1 MENVKKRPSMSPV
14 APLKNQNNSAR
25 VTYFTGDSDDSIYR
39 PLHAASSAI
48 SNTSRPSAFKHQLSP
63 PILSTIKILAKGCV
77 HPDLGKRPDA
87 ATLCIR
93 LRSELLGD
101 RGGEKDER
109 GFIVI
114 REVGL
119 VLFGGGEVGD
129 GRRL

>member
-48 SNTSRPSAFKHQLSP
+48 SNTSLPSAFKHQLSP
-63 PILSTIKILAKGCV
+63 LILSTIKILAKGYV
-77 HPDLGKRPDA
+77 HSDLGKWHDA

-93 LRSELLGD
+93 LRSYD
-101 RGGEKDER
+101 RWYNEYSYEFVSILEPFRD
-109 GFIVI
+109 
-114 REVGL
+114 
-119 VLFGGGEVGD
+119 VLS
-129 GRRL
+129 